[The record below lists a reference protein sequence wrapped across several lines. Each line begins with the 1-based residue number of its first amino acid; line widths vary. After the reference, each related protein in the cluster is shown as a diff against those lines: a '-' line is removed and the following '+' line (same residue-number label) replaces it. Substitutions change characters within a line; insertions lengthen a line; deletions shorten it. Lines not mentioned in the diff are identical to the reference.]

1 MPISVLPISY
11 IAMITYTPQRCKK
24 YGWLVDIEHIPKEKI
39 GIAFILKPE
48 KKDIRE
54 SHLEYFSWELFCI
67 ETFPLDSLPNVLL
80 VTKKGSTRS
89 KFF

>member
-24 YGWLVDIEHIPKEKI
+24 YGWLVDIKHIPKEKI

-48 KKDIRE
+48 KKT
-54 SHLEYFSWELFCI
+54 YVKA
-67 ETFPLDSLPNVLL
+67 T
-80 VTKKGSTRS
+80 
-89 KFF
+89 